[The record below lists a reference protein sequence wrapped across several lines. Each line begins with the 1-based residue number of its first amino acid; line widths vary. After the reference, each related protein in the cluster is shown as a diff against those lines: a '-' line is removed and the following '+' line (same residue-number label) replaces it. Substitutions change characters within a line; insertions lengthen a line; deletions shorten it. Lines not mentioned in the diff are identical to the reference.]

1 MHGVKGKFVDIGNR
15 EVKML
20 LDLAKS
26 RSERDWEIFSYM
38 VGSGKRLSE
47 VAEIFEV
54 QPKTI
59 MEKFRLYSKLLG
71 FTITPHKLQRF
82 FASRLQW
89 LGASPRGIGR
99 LLGHKLT

>member
-1 MHGVKGKFVDIGNR
+1 MHGVKGKFVGIGNR

-54 QPKTI
+54 HPKTI
-59 MEKFRLYSKLLG
+59 MEKFKLYSKLLG
-71 FTITPHKLQRF
+71 FTITPYTLRRF
-82 FASRLQW
+82 FISRLQW
-89 LGASPRGIGR
+89 LGASPRGIGK
-99 LLGHKLT
+99 LL